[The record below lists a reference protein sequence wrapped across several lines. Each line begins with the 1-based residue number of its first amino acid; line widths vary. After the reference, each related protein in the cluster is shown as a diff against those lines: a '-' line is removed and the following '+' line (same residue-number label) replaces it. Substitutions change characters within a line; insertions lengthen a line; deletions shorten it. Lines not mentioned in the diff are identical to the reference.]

1 MNKDAL
7 TLLGCSSLA
16 FMLLTSH
23 PANAGTIA
31 PQSEGFIG
39 TKKTAA
45 QINAPLAS
53 EYPQSA
59 SLDSMSDTVGDLAIA
74 KFGCDCMSCRNQV
87 LSMVQSGKLALPR

>member
-7 TLLGCSSLA
+7 TLLGCSSLVL
-16 FMLLTSH
+16 MLLTSH
-23 PANAGTIA
+23 PANASTIA

-39 TKKTAA
+39 TKTTAA
-45 QINAPLAS
+45 QINAPLTS

-59 SLDSMSDTVGDLAIA
+59 SLDPMSDTVGDLAIA

-87 LSMVQSGKLALPR
+87 LSMVQTGSLTLPQ